1 MNLIVTPGTS
11 LKGILNFE
19 GPNTLPG
26 DKSISHRTAILASI
40 AEGESRIGN
49 FQFSGVTRVLLEALT
64 QMGVEYA
71 IIDNSLI
78 IQGKGLLGLLPPQE
92 NLNCGNSATTLRLL
106 CGLLCGLG
114 HEALLTGSDGLQKR
128 PMARIIDPLTR
139 MGAVIN
145 SSEGNTAPLKINK
158 AQKKLSPIHYT
169 LPVASA
175 QVKTCLLLAAL
186 YADGES
192 VLTENEPTRD
202 HTEKLLAYMGVDLQI
217 EEGAQGRSIKLT
229 PPTAPLQ
236 PLNITLPGD
245 ISAAAFLIVGAL
257 ITPRSEVLIKNVGL
271 NPTRTGL
278 LDALKQMG
286 AFLEV
291 EVTHTEAN
299 EPVGNI
305 YVKSSSLHG
314 IKISGEL
321 VTRMIDEF
329 PAFAVAATYAEG
341 ETRVQDAKEL
351 RYKETDRISGL
362 IGELKKL
369 GVETRELED
378 GFILQGGKPLK
389 CAVVNSNGDH
399 RLAMALTLA
408 GLNACS
414 PLVVKDAGIIS
425 ESFPAFIPVLKKLGA
440 NLSEVA

>member
-1 MNLIVTPGTS
+1 M
-11 LKGILNFE
+11 
-19 GPNTLPG
+19 
-26 DKSISHRTAILASI
+26 
-40 AEGESRIGN
+40 
-49 FQFSGVTRVLLEALT
+49 LEALS
-64 QMGVEYA
+64 QMGVEYK
-71 IIDNSLI
+71 IEENCLI
-78 IQGKGLLGLLPPQE
+78 IQGKGLAGLLPPIE
-92 NLNCGNSATTLRLL
+92 AINCGNSATTLRLL
-106 CGLLCGLG
+106 SGLLCGLG
-114 HEALLTGSDGLQKR
+114 HEAILTGSEGLQKR
-128 PMARIIDPLTR
+128 PMARIIEPLTQ
-139 MGAVIN
+139 MGAGLT
-145 SSEGNTAPLKINK
+145 SAEENTAPLKIKK
-158 AQKKLSPIHYT
+158 AEKKLSPIHYT

-192 VLTENEPTRD
+192 ILTEHEPTRD
-202 HTEKLLAYMGVDLQI
+202 HTEKLLAHMGVNLQI
-217 EEGAQGRSIKLT
+217 EEGAPGRSIKLN

-236 PLNITLPGD
+236 PLNITIPGD

-278 LDALKQMG
+278 LEALKQMG

-305 YVKSSSLHG
+305 YVKSSNLHG
-314 IKISGEL
+314 IQISGEL

-329 PAFAVAATYAEG
+329 PAFAVAALYADG
-341 ETRVQDAKEL
+341 ETKVQDAREL

-362 IGELKKL
+362 IGELQKL
-369 GVETRELED
+369 GVETQELED

-389 CAVVNSNGDH
+389 CAVVKSNGDH

-414 PLVVKDAGIIS
+414 PLVVKDAEIIS

-440 NLSEVA
+440 NLNEVE